1 MNLFSKE
8 ERDKARQAKKDAEK
22 KDSQR
27 KDSQRKDS
35 QRKDSQGGDIE
46 ADRKSMHK
54 SSINYDD
61 TMGGGNKVSFAAPP
75 L

>member
-27 KDSQRKDS
+27 KDSQ
-35 QRKDSQGGDIE
+35 GGDIE
-46 ADRKSMHK
+46 AGRKSMHK

-75 L
+75 LQKN